1 MQLSPEEAHAA
12 LATVQEVQE
21 DTHRTVSWG
30 ASYEVVWGMVW
41 VVGFLASQF
50 VPTGFGSAATLG
62 WVWGVL
68 SFVGGGLSAGLGIS
82 FSRQQPMRRTSGSWL
97 ERPEARV
104 GFFFCALILYS
115 SVLFA
120 LFLSLWLHGQT
131 TATSARQYGEQ
142 LSLWWVVT
150 FMFGYAAIGL
160 WFRLGQL
167 VGVGVA
173 VTAVALLGYYMLPDS
188 FYLLMALLGGGTLV
202 VHGLLWLHPWRRR

>member
-68 SFVGGGLSAGLGIS
+68 SCVGGGLSACLGIS
-82 FSRQQPMRRTSGSWL
+82 FSRQQPMRRTSGNWL
-97 ERPEARV
+97 ESPEARV

-120 LFLSLWLHGQT
+120 LFVPLWLNGP
-131 TATSARQYGEQ
+131 TSARQYGEQ
-142 LSLWWVVT
+142 LSVWWVVT
-150 FMFGYAAIGL
+150 FMFGYVVIGL
-160 WFRLGQL
+160 WFHLGQL
-167 VGVGVA
+167 VGLGVA
-173 VTAVALLGYYMLPDS
+173 VTASALLGYYALPDY
-188 FYLLMALLGGGTLV
+188 FYLIMALIGGGALI
-202 VHGLLWLHPWRRR
+202 VHGLVWLRPWRR